1 MGLIIF
7 TLANHQK
14 QPLRPPAF
22 AIDGFG
28 ML

>member
-1 MGLIIF
+1 LIIF

-14 QPLRPPAF
+14 QPLRPLAF